1 MRNKEVSEIAKKD
14 EELFKF
20 LLLSEYDFINQK
32 PISLMKSFSYVQLSY
47 SIQETIAVNEFN
59 KEKIG
64 ETSFIKIDSELFDLT
79 FLDKIKYIP
88 DDVMFAVED
97 IKTKEFFIITSKE
110 IIKSELFDKEEL
122 LKYKIQ

>member
-14 EELFKF
+14 QELFKF
-20 LLLSEYDFINQK
+20 LLLSEYSFINQK

-47 SIQETIAVNEFN
+47 SVQETIAVNEFN

-64 ETSFIKIDSELFDLT
+64 ETSFIKIDPELFDLT
-79 FLDKIKYIP
+79 YLDKIKYIP

-110 IIKSELFDKEEL
+110 IIKSELFDREEL
-122 LKYKIQ
+122 LKYKI

>member
-64 ETSFIKIDSELFDLT
+64 ETSFIKIDPELFDLT

>member
-14 EELFKF
+14 QELFKF
-20 LLLSEYDFINQK
+20 LLLSEYSFINQK

-64 ETSFIKIDSELFDLT
+64 ETSFIKIDPELFDLT
-79 FLDKIKYIP
+79 YLDKIKYIP

-110 IIKSELFDKEEL
+110 IIKSELFDREEL
-122 LKYKIQ
+122 LKYKI

>member
-1 MRNKEVSEIAKKD
+1 MRNKDVSEIAKKD
-14 EELFKF
+14 QELFKF
-20 LLLSEYDFINQK
+20 LLLSEYSFINQK

-64 ETSFIKIDSELFDLT
+64 ETSFIKIDPELFDLT
-79 FLDKIKYIP
+79 YLDKIKYIP
-88 DDVMFAVED
+88 DEVMFAVED

-110 IIKSELFDKEEL
+110 IIKSKLFDREEL
-122 LKYKIQ
+122 LKYKT

>member
-14 EELFKF
+14 QELFKF
-20 LLLSEYDFINQK
+20 LLLSEYSFINQK

-64 ETSFIKIDSELFDLT
+64 ETSFIKIDPELFDLT
-79 FLDKIKYIP
+79 YLDKIKYIP
-88 DDVMFAVED
+88 DEVMFAVED

-110 IIKSELFDKEEL
+110 IIKSKLFDREEL
-122 LKYKIQ
+122 LKYKI

>member
-1 MRNKEVSEIAKKD
+1 MRNKDVSEIAKKD
-14 EELFKF
+14 QELFKF
-20 LLLSEYDFINQK
+20 LLLSEYSFINQK

-47 SIQETIAVNEFN
+47 SIQETIAFNEFN

-64 ETSFIKIDSELFDLT
+64 ETSFIKIDPELFDLAY
-79 FLDKIKYIP
+79 LDKIKYIP

-110 IIKSELFDKEEL
+110 IIKSELFDREEL
-122 LKYKIQ
+122 LKYKT